1 MTENATSR
9 TAFVFAGGGSLGAV
23 EVGMLKALVAHGVR
37 ADFVVGASVGAIN
50 AAYFAGD
57 PSATGVARL
66 EAVWRGI
73 RRRDVFPVAP
83 FSGLLGLFAR
93 RDSLVKPEAL

>member
-1 MTENATSR
+1 MIENITSR

-23 EVGMLKALVAHGVR
+23 EVGMLKAPLTHGVH

-57 PSATGVARL
+57 PSAAAVARL

-73 RRRDVFPVAP
+73 RRRDVLTYFRW
-83 FSGLLGLFAR
+83 R
-93 RDSLVKPEAL
+93 RSPTCWGCLPGATIS